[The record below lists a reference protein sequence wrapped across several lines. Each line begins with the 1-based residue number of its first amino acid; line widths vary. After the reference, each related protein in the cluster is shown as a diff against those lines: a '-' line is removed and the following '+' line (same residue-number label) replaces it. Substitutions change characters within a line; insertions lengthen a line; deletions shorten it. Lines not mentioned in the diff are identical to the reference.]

1 MGLFDKLFSKK
12 DVPAV
17 ADSAVVAPVTG
28 EMVSASELSDAVFA
42 QELLGQ
48 TIGVVPADNVV
59 VAPANGTIEV
69 VFETGHAFGIK
80 TNDGVGLLVHIGV
93 DTVSLNG
100 KGFKVFAKQGDKV
113 KAGQKIVEADFA
125 AIKEAGLDPTVM
137 LIVTEQ
143 PTEDFKVN
151 YIANT
156 DVENGQ
162 VINQ

>member
-1 MGLFDKLFSKK
+1 M
-12 DVPAV
+12 
-17 ADSAVVAPVTG
+17 
-28 EMVSASELSDAVFA
+28 
-42 QELLGQ
+42 
-48 TIGVVPADNVV
+48 
-59 VAPANGTIEV
+59 
-69 VFETGHAFGIK
+69 
-80 TNDGVGLLVHIGV
+80 

>member
-1 MGLFDKLFSKK
+1 M
-12 DVPAV
+12 
-17 ADSAVVAPVTG
+17 
-28 EMVSASELSDAVFA
+28 
-42 QELLGQ
+42 
-48 TIGVVPADNVV
+48 
-59 VAPANGTIEV
+59 
-69 VFETGHAFGIK
+69 
-80 TNDGVGLLVHIGV
+80 
-93 DTVSLNG
+93 
-100 KGFKVFAKQGDKV
+100 
-113 KAGQKIVEADFA
+113 EADFA